1 MKRKKGFLRVI
12 ALFCALIL
20 TALPLVSCGAPAE
33 ETDGEKP
40 ASGEPKKRVAFT
52 FDDGPTPG
60 ITNKF
65 LDKIEAL
72 DVEVT
77 FFVVGN
83 RVSQYGDELLKRA
96 VKLGCEIGT
105 HTWNHPSNF
114 DELSAAATK
123 EQLDKSCEIIEK
135 ATGKK
140 VRLFRPAGGEIN
152 DAQLKMAAERG
163 LYTVCWYVDSNDW
176 RAASADDL
184 DAFIEEKVNYIVNTV
199 EDGDIILMHDL
210 RESSYEIFARAA
222 DRLIAQGY
230 DIVTVS
236 EILEITPT
244 SKPEAKIYRW
254 GDPIDE

>member
-33 ETDGEKP
+33 KTDGEKP

-65 LDKIEAL
+65 LDKIEEL

-105 HTWNHPSNF
+105 HTWNHPNNF
-114 DELSAAATK
+114 DELSATATK
-123 EQLDKSCEIIEK
+123 EQLDKSCEIIEE
-135 ATGKK
+135 ATGER
-140 VRLFRPAGGEIN
+140 VRLFRPVGGEIS
-152 DAQLKMAAERG
+152 DAQLGLAASMG

>member
-1 MKRKKGFLRVI
+1 MKRKKGFLRLL

-20 TALPLVSCGAPAE
+20 LTWPLASCGAPAE
-33 ETDGEKP
+33 NEDKP
-40 ASGEPKKRVAFT
+40 SSTEPKKRVAFT

-105 HTWNHPSNF
+105 HTWNHPNNF
-114 DELSAAATK
+114 NELSADATL
-123 EQLDKSCEIIEK
+123 EQLQKSCEIIEK
-135 ATGKK
+135 ATGEK
-140 VRLFRPAGGEIN
+140 VRLFRPVGGEIS
-152 DAQLKMAAERG
+152 DEQLRQVASLG
-163 LYTVCWYVDSNDW
+163 FYTVCWYVDTNDW

-222 DRLIAQGY
+222 DRLIEMGY

-236 EILEITPT
+236 EILKITPT
-244 SKPEAKIYRW
+244 GKPEAKIYRW
-254 GDPIDE
+254 GDPIDK